1 MKKILIIEDDAT
13 LREELRLLLENGGYA
28 PCVTTD
34 FENAADEA
42 ARLRPDLV
50 LLDILLPDANGQSIL
65 REIRSG
71 SDIPV
76 VMLTSRGTDADE
88 IISRSSGA
96 DDYVTK
102 PYNPALLLL
111 RIETVLR
118 RTGGRGSEEEL
129 TYRGMRLNLLRSSV
143 TYKGAETV
151 LSRNEMNILHCLLK
165 KRGTIV
171 SRDELMDYLWDR
183 SDFVDDNTLT
193 VNINRLRKRLEGLG
207 FPDVIETRRKQGYM
221 RSEER
226 RCRERV

>member
-13 LREELRLLLENGGYA
+13 LREKLRLLLENGGYA
-28 PCVTTD
+28 PCIATD

-42 ARLRPDLV
+42 ARIRPDLV

-65 REIRSG
+65 RDIRSG
-71 SDIPV
+71 SDVPV
-76 VMLTSRGTDADE
+76 IMLTSRSTDADE

-221 RSEER
+221 L
-226 RCRERV
+226 V

>member
-42 ARLRPDLV
+42 AQLRPDLV

-65 REIRSG
+65 RDIRSG
-71 SDIPV
+71 SDVPV
-76 VMLTSRGTDADE
+76 IMLTSRSTDADE

-221 RSEER
+221 LI
-226 RCRERV
+226 

>member
-42 ARLRPDLV
+42 ARIRPDLV

-65 REIRSG
+65 RDIRSG
-71 SDIPV
+71 SDVPV
-76 VMLTSRGTDADE
+76 IMLTSRSTDADE

-111 RIETVLR
+111 RIETDLR

-221 RSEER
+221 LI
-226 RCRERV
+226 

>member
-71 SDIPV
+71 SDVPV
-76 VMLTSRGTDADE
+76 IMLTSRGTDADE

-143 TYKGAETV
+143 TYKGVETV

-221 RSEER
+221 L
-226 RCRERV
+226 V

>member
-118 RTGGRGSEEEL
+118 RTGWRGSEEEL

-221 RSEER
+221 L
-226 RCRERV
+226 V

>member
-42 ARLRPDLV
+42 ARIRPDLV

-65 REIRSG
+65 RDIRSG
-71 SDIPV
+71 SDVPV
-76 VMLTSRGTDADE
+76 IMLTSRSTDADE

-111 RIETVLR
+111 RIESHTDP
-118 RTGGRGSEEEL
+118 
-129 TYRGMRLNLLRSSV
+129 LL
-143 TYKGAETV
+143 AAAA
-151 LSRNEMNILHCLLK
+151 
-165 KRGTIV
+165 
-171 SRDELMDYLWDR
+171 
-183 SDFVDDNTLT
+183 
-193 VNINRLRKRLEGLG
+193 
-207 FPDVIETRRKQGYM
+207 RRKDSPANGK
-221 RSEER
+221 RKAAWSR
-226 RCRERV
+226 FPW

>member
-34 FENAADEA
+34 FENAADDA

-76 VMLTSRGTDADE
+76 IMLTSRSTDADE

-221 RSEER
+221 L
-226 RCRERV
+226 V

>member
-42 ARLRPDLV
+42 ARIRPDLV

-65 REIRSG
+65 RDIRSG
-71 SDIPV
+71 SDVPV
-76 VMLTSRGTDADE
+76 IMLTSRSTDADE

-118 RTGGRGSEEEL
+118 RTGGSGSEEEL

-171 SRDELMDYLWDR
+171 SRDELMDYLWDTNK
-183 SDFVDDNTLT
+183 FIDDNTLT
-193 VNINRLRKRLEGLG
+193 VNITRLRRKLEEIGLY
-207 FPDVIETRRKQGYM
+207 DVIETRRGQGYLL
-221 RSEER
+221 
-226 RCRERV
+226 V

>member
-76 VMLTSRGTDADE
+76 IMLTSRSTDADE
-88 IISRSSGA
+88 ILSRSSGA

-118 RTGGRGSEEEL
+118 RTGWRGSEEEL

-221 RSEER
+221 L
-226 RCRERV
+226 V

>member
-34 FENAADEA
+34 FENAADQA
-42 ARLRPDLV
+42 AQLRPDLV

-76 VMLTSRGTDADE
+76 IMLTSRSTDADE
-88 IISRSSGA
+88 ILSRSSGA

-118 RTGGRGSEEEL
+118 RTGWRGSEEEL

-221 RSEER
+221 L
-226 RCRERV
+226 V

>member
-28 PCVTTD
+28 PCVATD

-42 ARLRPDLV
+42 ARIRPDLV

-65 REIRSG
+65 RDIRSG
-71 SDIPV
+71 SDVPV
-76 VMLTSRGTDADE
+76 IMLTSRSTDADE

-221 RSEER
+221 L
-226 RCRERV
+226 V

>member
-42 ARLRPDLV
+42 AQLRPDLV

-76 VMLTSRGTDADE
+76 IMLTSRSTDADE
-88 IISRSSGA
+88 ILSRSSGA

-221 RSEER
+221 L
-226 RCRERV
+226 V

>member
-65 REIRSG
+65 RDIRSG
-71 SDIPV
+71 SDVPV
-76 VMLTSRGTDADE
+76 IMLTSRSTDADE

-171 SRDELMDYLWDR
+171 SRDELIDHLWDR
-183 SDFVDDNTLT
+183 NDDVDDNTLT

-221 RSEER
+221 LI
-226 RCRERV
+226 

>member
-28 PCVTTD
+28 PCIATD

-42 ARLRPDLV
+42 ARIRPDLV

-65 REIRSG
+65 RDIRSG
-71 SDIPV
+71 SDVPV
-76 VMLTSRGTDADE
+76 IMLTSRSTDADE

-111 RIETVLR
+111 RIETVIR

-221 RSEER
+221 L
-226 RCRERV
+226 V

>member
-71 SDIPV
+71 SDVPV
-76 VMLTSRGTDADE
+76 IMLTSRSTDADE

-221 RSEER
+221 L
-226 RCRERV
+226 V

>member
-28 PCVTTD
+28 PCIATD

-42 ARLRPDLV
+42 ARIRPDLV

-76 VMLTSRGTDADE
+76 IMLTSRSTDADE

-221 RSEER
+221 L
-226 RCRERV
+226 V

>member
-42 ARLRPDLV
+42 ARIRPDLV

-65 REIRSG
+65 RDIRSR
-71 SDIPV
+71 SDVPV
-76 VMLTSRGTDADE
+76 IMLTSRSTDADE

-221 RSEER
+221 LI
-226 RCRERV
+226 

>member
-76 VMLTSRGTDADE
+76 IMLTSRSTDADE

-193 VNINRLRKRLEGLG
+193 VNINRLRKRMEGLG

-221 RSEER
+221 L
-226 RCRERV
+226 V

>member
-28 PCVTTD
+28 PCIATD

-42 ARLRPDLV
+42 ARIRPDLV

-65 REIRSG
+65 RDIRSG
-71 SDIPV
+71 SDVPV
-76 VMLTSRGTDADE
+76 IMLTSRGTDADE

-193 VNINRLRKRLEGLG
+193 VNINRKRLEGLG

-221 RSEER
+221 L
-226 RCRERV
+226 V

>member
-42 ARLRPDLV
+42 AQLRPDLV

-76 VMLTSRGTDADE
+76 IMLTSRSTDADE

-118 RTGGRGSEEEL
+118 RTGGRGSEDEL

-221 RSEER
+221 L
-226 RCRERV
+226 V

>member
-28 PCVTTD
+28 PCIATD

-42 ARLRPDLV
+42 ARIRPDLV

-65 REIRSG
+65 RDIRSG
-71 SDIPV
+71 SDVPV
-76 VMLTSRGTDADE
+76 IMLTSRSTDADE

-102 PYNPALLLL
+102 PYNPALLFL

-221 RSEER
+221 L
-226 RCRERV
+226 V

>member
-28 PCVTTD
+28 PCIATD
-34 FENAADEA
+34 FESAADEA
-42 ARLRPDLV
+42 ARIRPDLV

-65 REIRSG
+65 RDIRSG
-71 SDIPV
+71 SDVPV
-76 VMLTSRGTDADE
+76 IMLTSRSTDADE

-221 RSEER
+221 LI
-226 RCRERV
+226 

>member
-1 MKKILIIEDDAT
+1 MKKILIIVDDAT

-42 ARLRPDLV
+42 AQLRPDLV

-76 VMLTSRGTDADE
+76 IMLTSRSTDADE

-221 RSEER
+221 L
-226 RCRERV
+226 V

>member
-76 VMLTSRGTDADE
+76 IMLTSRSTDADE

-118 RTGGRGSEEEL
+118 RTGWRGSEEEL

-221 RSEER
+221 LI
-226 RCRERV
+226 

>member
-1 MKKILIIEDDAT
+1 MKKILIIEDDVT
-13 LREELRLLLENGGYA
+13 LREELRVLLENGGYET
-28 PCVTTD
+28 CITVD
-34 FENAADEA
+34 FKNAAAEA
-42 ARLRPDLV
+42 ARLEPDLI

-71 SDIPV
+71 SDVPV
-76 VMLTSRGTDADE
+76 IMLTSRSADADE

-118 RTGGRGSEEEL
+118 RMGGRHEEEEL
-129 TYRGMRLNLLRSSV
+129 TYRGMRLNVLRSSV
-143 TYKGAETV
+143 TYQGEETV

-193 VNINRLRKRLEGLG
+193 VNINRLRKKLESLG

-221 RSEER
+221 L
-226 RCRERV
+226 V

>member
-1 MKKILIIEDDAT
+1 
-13 LREELRLLLENGGYA
+13 REELRLLLENGGYA

-42 ARLRPDLV
+42 AQLRPDLV

-65 REIRSG
+65 RDIRSR
-71 SDIPV
+71 SDVPV
-76 VMLTSRGTDADE
+76 IMLTSRSTDADE

-221 RSEER
+221 L
-226 RCRERV
+226 V

>member
-34 FENAADEA
+34 FENAADQA
-42 ARLRPDLV
+42 AQLRPDLV

-76 VMLTSRGTDADE
+76 IMLTSRSTDADE

-221 RSEER
+221 L
-226 RCRERV
+226 V

>member
-13 LREELRLLLENGGYA
+13 LREGLRLLLENSGYA

-42 ARLRPDLV
+42 ARIRPDLV

-71 SDIPV
+71 SDVPV
-76 VMLTSRGTDADE
+76 IMLTSRSTDADE

-171 SRDELMDYLWDR
+171 SRDELMDYLWDC

-221 RSEER
+221 L
-226 RCRERV
+226 V

>member
-42 ARLRPDLV
+42 ARIRPDLV

-71 SDIPV
+71 SDVPV
-76 VMLTSRGTDADE
+76 IMLTSRSTDADE

-221 RSEER
+221 LI
-226 RCRERV
+226 

>member
-28 PCVTTD
+28 FCIATD

-42 ARLRPDLV
+42 ARIRPDLV

-65 REIRSG
+65 RDIRSG
-71 SDIPV
+71 SDVPV
-76 VMLTSRGTDADE
+76 IMLTSRSTDADE

-165 KRGTIV
+165 KRGMIV

-221 RSEER
+221 L
-226 RCRERV
+226 V

>member
-42 ARLRPDLV
+42 AQLRPDLV

-76 VMLTSRGTDADE
+76 IMLTSRSTDADE

-102 PYNPALLLL
+102 PYNPALLLH
-111 RIETVLR
+111 
-118 RTGGRGSEEEL
+118 
-129 TYRGMRLNLLRSSV
+129 NN
-143 TYKGAETV
+143 KA
-151 LSRNEMNILHCLLK
+151 LSPASQKAAIHNSGPLPE
-165 KRGTIV
+165 
-171 SRDELMDYLWDR
+171 
-183 SDFVDDNTLT
+183 
-193 VNINRLRKRLEGLG
+193 
-207 FPDVIETRRKQGYM
+207 
-221 RSEER
+221 
-226 RCRERV
+226 

>member
-76 VMLTSRGTDADE
+76 IMLTSRSTDADE

-221 RSEER
+221 LI
-226 RCRERV
+226 

>member
-1 MKKILIIEDDAT
+1 MKKILISEDDAT

-28 PCVTTD
+28 PCVTTE

-42 ARLRPDLV
+42 ARLRPYLV

-221 RSEER
+221 L
-226 RCRERV
+226 V

>member
-42 ARLRPDLV
+42 ARIRPDLV

-65 REIRSG
+65 RDIRSG
-71 SDIPV
+71 SDVPV
-76 VMLTSRGTDADE
+76 IMLTSRSTDADE

-171 SRDELMDYLWDR
+171 SRDELMDYLLDR

-221 RSEER
+221 LI
-226 RCRERV
+226 